1 MHTQT
6 KPKTIMV
13 TAASLVT
20 GDQILLGNQLAVIVE
35 NRENIAW
42 KGLRYITYAY
52 EYTRTHTSTG
62 TYRPDEMMEK
72 FQ

>member
-1 MHTQT
+1 MNTQT

-13 TAASLVT
+13 TAASLAA

-42 KGLRYITYAY
+42 KGLRYITYSY
-52 EYTRTHTSTG
+52 EYTRTNTSTG